1 MKIKKNDNVIV
12 IAGNDKGK
20 KGKVLKTMPEKDRAI
35 VEGVNFIKRHTRPRK
50 QGEKSGILEKEAPL
64 NVTNLMVICSKCDKG
79 VRVGIRVLADGKHA
93 RVCKSCGEMLDKE

>member
-20 KGKVLKTMPEKDRAI
+20 KGKVLKILPDKGRAI
-35 VEGVNFIKRHTRPRK
+35 VEGVNFIKRHTKPRK
-50 QGEKSGILEKEAPL
+50 QGEKSGILEKEAAINL
-64 NVTNLMVICSKCDKG
+64 TNLMVTCSKCDKG
-79 VRVGIRVLADGKHA
+79 VRVGNRTLTDGKRA

>member
-20 KGKVLKTMPEKDRAI
+20 KGKVLKTMPEKGRAI
-35 VEGVNFIKRHTRPRK
+35 VEGVNFIKRHTKPRK
-50 QGEKSGILEKEAPL
+50 QGEKSGILEKEAPI
-64 NVTNLMVICSKCDKG
+64 NATNLMVICAKCDKG
-79 VRVGIRVLADGKHA
+79 VRVGMRNLADGKRA